1 MVVKILSHIF
11 VNATAFYAAQYFIDG
26 ITIEQGTTLQET
38 LLIFGLL
45 GALLWIGNAI
55 IKPILKILT
64 FPAIIITFGLFN
76 VVLNILI
83 IWGVDILVPQLQI
96 AGFWDLL
103 LATVIISLVSSLFF
117 FI

>member
-1 MVVKILSHIF
+1 MIVKILSHIF
-11 VNATAFYAAQYFIDG
+11 VNAAAFYAAQYFIDG
-26 ITIEQGTTLQET
+26 ITIEQGTTLQQT

-45 GALLWIGNAI
+45 GTLLWLGNSI
-55 IKPILKILT
+55 LRPILKILT
-64 FPAIIITFGLFN
+64 FPVIIITFGLFN
-76 VVLNILI
+76 VALNILI